1 MKKFAANVRV
11 GVGAPITGE
20 VIPVTIQTDPESA
33 EALAIRDGVAMAKDF
48 GAQKLVV
55 ESDNASVVAMMQ
67 SGDDARSSIVSIWHD
82 VKELSRSFNSLSFFS
97 CKWGGK
103 QCCAKFANLMNRY
116 SDWVDS
122 ALAFLAGALDFDCNS
137 IQRSI

>member
-1 MKKFAANVRV
+1 MRMKKFAANVRV

-82 VKELSRSFNSLSFFS
+82 VKELSRSFNSLSFF
-97 CKWGGK
+97 
-103 QCCAKFANLMNRY
+103 FM
-116 SDWVDS
+116 
-122 ALAFLAGALDFDCNS
+122 
-137 IQRSI
+137 